1 MTIVLIHHRI
11 DPHVWNLTTVDDLQ
25 CRVWATFH
33 DDMLYNALDL
43 DIDPGKELRE
53 RTNQRLVADHIECV
67 LITKARY
74 NELVAKEDR

>member
-1 MTIVLIHHRI
+1 
-11 DPHVWNLTTVDDLQ
+11 
-25 CRVWATFH
+25 
-33 DDMLYNALDL
+33 MLYNALDL

-74 NELVAKEDR
+74 KELVAKEEAT